1 MSTNPATSPR
11 VSQWNDAM
19 SAMVIIGVVVGL
31 ALGAHLLL
39 FGWLRRK
46 MNASRPARGPQP

>member
-1 MSTNPATSPR
+1 
-11 VSQWNDAM
+11 M